1 MNEFITTFK
10 SLRGNI
16 WSLNF
21 PVFLFDRDWFRLKKV
36 TLYDLAKELKPDN
49 SQEAPEIIQY
59 QQLLK
64 DGHEHLLAIQEC
76 WHEFGIED
84 FHRSL
89 RNSSEW
95 KSKGNNG
102 WTFKKYAELLIRNI
116 TKSKSMRMLFKYLK
130 KKSYEFNSYQI
141 SIMMKNE
148 FYKGILKFNGIV
160 TESMSGSIIS
170 SRLFNLVNA

>member
-1 MNEFITTFK
+1 MKERYKFLPKHINEFAKTYK
-10 SLRGNI
+10 GLREKK
-16 WSLNF
+16 WSLYF

-64 DGHEHLLAIQEC
+64 EGHDHLLAIQKC
-76 WHEFGIED
+76 WNEFGIED

-89 RNSSEW
+89 RNTSEW

-102 WTFKKYAELLIRNI
+102 WTFKRYTELLIGYRKI
-116 TKSKSMRMLFKYLK
+116 IEKKDVRIPLIILGRSSKEDHQLEWISK
-130 KKSYEFNSYQI
+130 KFI
-141 SIMMKNE
+141 SE
-148 FYKGILKFNGIV
+148 L
-160 TESMSGSIIS
+160 TIS
-170 SRLFNLVNA
+170 DQKTQK